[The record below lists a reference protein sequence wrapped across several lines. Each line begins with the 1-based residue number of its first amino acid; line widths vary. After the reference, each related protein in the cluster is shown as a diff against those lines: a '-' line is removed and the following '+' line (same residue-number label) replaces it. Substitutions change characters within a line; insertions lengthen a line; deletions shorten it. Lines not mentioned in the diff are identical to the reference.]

1 MGWNRRGP
9 GMWVLATAS
18 KAKERGLNISITE
31 KIKCKYSGDIQFKK
45 MKYYHYGKKT
55 NSQVTLT
62 SILQSY
68 IYQRRINNVN
78 AYQYLPTNR
87 RNNDAS
93 GIKISI
99 KHSSRLCFRFS
110 IAYNPSHHHS
120 APELTLNG
128 NVLTVF
134 MF

>member
-1 MGWNRRGP
+1 M
-9 GMWVLATAS
+9 
-18 KAKERGLNISITE
+18 
-31 KIKCKYSGDIQFKK
+31 
-45 MKYYHYGKKT
+45 
-55 NSQVTLT
+55 T

-78 AYQYLPTNR
+78 AYQYLLTNR
-87 RNNDAS
+87 RNSDAS